1 MFWVIFC
8 VYVYIFV
15 YVEVCIM
22 IVRYNKD
29 DNLIRCRCIYLNGNN
44 SLIVGYW
51 LVIIGC
57 VIDWYGFE
65 G

>member
-1 MFWVIFC
+1 M
-8 VYVYIFV
+8 YIYV